1 MSGGRGEASREGR
14 RGRLHCAAGVGFIIN
29 SNLSLILEKSS
40 GRRTPNAS
48 MWLRACQTPTLPCGS
63 APVRRYH
70 IKHPGLQPQRDP
82 DTKTT
87 VGRSS
92 PDLKDNILT

>member
-1 MSGGRGEASREGR
+1 MSGGRGKASREGR

-40 GRRTPNAS
+40 GRRTP
-48 MWLRACQTPTLPCGS
+48 TLPCGS

-70 IKHPGLQPQRDP
+70 IKRPGLQPQRDL

-87 VGRSS
+87 VGWSS